1 MVCLKYVQKSVQK
14 VKKKNIDKEKKLNS
28 LYILKQKF
36 ETIFYKKFTCIKTIE
51 MIMTIIFW
59 KAEKN
64 SKNLIVL

>member
-1 MVCLKYVQKSVQK
+1 MFKICTKKCTKS
-14 VKKKNIDKEKKLNS
+14 KKKNIDKEKKLNS